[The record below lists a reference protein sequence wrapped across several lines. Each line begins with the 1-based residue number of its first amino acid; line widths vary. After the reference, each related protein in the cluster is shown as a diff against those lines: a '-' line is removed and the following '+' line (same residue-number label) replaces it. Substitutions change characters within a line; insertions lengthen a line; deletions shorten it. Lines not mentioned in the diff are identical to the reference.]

1 MVVILGIV
9 LGSVLAV
16 LRMPI
21 DIFPNLNLPVIY
33 VIQAY
38 GGMDPAQMEG
48 LITNYYEYHFLYVS
62 GIHHV
67 ESRNIQSSALM
78 KLYFHPGTDM
88 AQAMAETIAYVNRS
102 RSFMPP
108 GTVPPDVVRF
118 DTGSVPVGYLVL
130 SSEARSI
137 GEIQDLALFR
147 VRPIF
152 ASLPG
157 VSAPPPFGGNQR
169 TLVVQVD
176 PDRLRSYN
184 LSPDD
189 VVAALKAGNSI
200 SPSGNARIKDQMPI
214 VPVNSMVRAVQELGS
229 IPLRLGENVYLRD
242 IAKIEDGTDI
252 PSGHTLVN
260 GRRAIF
266 MLVTKRADASTLS
279 VVNEVKASLPA
290 MKAVL
295 PQDIDLRFEFDQ
307 SPYVTQSIEEVGRE
321 GLLGAVLTGLM
332 VFLFLRDWRTVIVVV
347 LNIPVALLAA
357 LFALWVTGQTINLM
371 TLGGLALSVGIL
383 VDMSTV
389 EVENIHT
396 HLGEAP
402 SVARAALRSNRETA
416 VPRLLAMLCVLAVFL
431 PSFFMEGAARELFV
445 PLSLAVGFAMVA
457 AYFLSSTFVPVMSVW
472 MLRPQHAETSA
483 EGRFSFARFRAGY
496 ARVLNALMPW
506 RWVLVGGY
514 LLATGLVIVLVGSQ
528 LGMEIF
534 PKVNAG
540 EFQLRLRGPDGTRIE
555 VTAELASQA
564 MRMIQDET
572 REETG
577 ADQVAISVG
586 YCGLHPTSYTIN
598 NMYLWMRGPE
608 EAVAARGPEE
618 RQRPGHRPAQGAVAG
633 VLAATPG
640 RLVCGNGSAGRA
652 SPRRRWP
659 GDCEGCGSRS
669 SRPTSSTRS

>member
-1 MVVILGIV
+1 MNPIVFALNRPYTVLVLILGVV

-21 DIFPNLNLPVIY
+21 DIFPNLNLPVIN
-33 VIQAY
+33 VIQSY

-48 LITNYYEYHFLYVS
+48 LLTNYYEYHFLYVS

-67 ESRNIQSSALM
+67 ESRNIQGAALM
-78 KLYFHPGTDM
+78 KLYFHPGTNM

-118 DTGSVPVGYLVL
+118 DAGSVPVGYLVL
-130 SSEARSI
+130 SSDTRSI
-137 GEIQDLALFR
+137 GEMQDLALFR
-147 VRPIF
+147 VRPMF

-169 TLVVQVD
+169 TLVVKVD

-214 VPVNSMVRAVQELGS
+214 VPVNSMVQTLPELGS

-242 IAKIEDGTDI
+242 IATIEDSTDI

-260 GRRAIF
+260 GRPALF

-279 VVNEVKASLPA
+279 VVNAVKASLPRMNEA
-290 MKAVL
+290 L
-295 PQDIDLRFEFDQ
+295 PSDIELRFEFDQ
-307 SPYVTQSIEEVGRE
+307 SPYVTQSIQGVGQE
-321 GLLGAVLTGLM
+321 GLLGAFLTGLM
-332 VFLFLRDWRTVIVVV
+332 VLLFLRDWRTVIVVV
-347 LNIPVALLAA
+347 LNIPLALLAA
-357 LFALWVTGQTINLM
+357 LFGLWLTGQTINLM
-371 TLGGLALSVGIL
+371 TLGGLALAVGIL

-396 HLGEAP
+396 QMGQVAT
-402 SVARAALRSNRETA
+402 VARAALRSNQETA
-416 VPRLLAMLCVLAVFL
+416 VPRLLAVLCVLAVFL
-431 PSFFMEGAARELFV
+431 PSFFMEGAAREMFV
-445 PLSLAVGFAMVA
+445 PLSLAVAFAMIA
-457 AYFLSSTFVPVMSVW
+457 AYFLSSTFVPILSVW
-472 MLRPQHAETSA
+472 LFRPLHPASGA
-483 EGRFSFARFRAGY
+483 PGRFSFARFRSLY
-496 ARVLNALMPW
+496 MRLLQALMPW
-506 RWVLVGGY
+506 RSVLVGGY
-514 LLATGLVIVLVGSQ
+514 LLGSGLAIVLLGRQ

-534 PKVNAG
+534 PKVEAS
-540 EFQLRLRGPDGTRIE
+540 EFQLRLRATDGTRIE
-555 VTAELASQA
+555 VTREITSEAA
-564 MRMIQDET
+564 RIIQDET
-572 REETG
+572 RELTG

-586 YCGLHPTSYTIN
+586 YCGLHPTSYNIN

-608 EAVAARGPEE
+608 EAVLRVALKKDSGLDLERFRERLRTDEFAHGNRAGSPSGQERRIALGSRRGP
-618 RQRPGHRPAQGAVAG
+618 
-633 VLAATPG
+633 
-640 RLVCGNGSAGRA
+640 GS
-652 SPRRRWP
+652 
-659 GDCEGCGSRS
+659 
-669 SRPTSSTRS
+669 